1 MLAVR
6 RLAVAGYTIP
16 LLVMGYLVV
25 LGYRHMPG
33 EEVRRPPAP
42 GVYVSEAF
50 GPVPD
55 RRTVETLR
63 RTWMEEREKRRVK
76 ARGVYVSGRLAGTAK
91 MDEIIDLIRRTEL
104 NAVVIDVKDDQG
116 SITYDSRLPEVAEI
130 GSRAAYIKDLDGL
143 ISCLEKEGIY
153 SIARVVVFKDSTL
166 AGKRPSWAVKTSG
179 GQVYRDRIGSAWV
192 NPYLREVWEYNL
204 AVAREAASRGF
215 REIQFDY
222 VRFPSDGQAKGL
234 AYEPGIEATGGEGT
248 SPEETVAGGKSIV
261 KDRIEVITGFLA
273 YARRELEPYGVFV
286 SADVFGLVTTA
297 ADDMGI
303 GQRWEELAA
312 RLDYISPML
321 YPSHYRRMNYGLPD
335 PDAAPY
341 ATVYRAM
348 QDAVRRTAGT
358 GAIIR
363 PWLQDFSLRHPYGPR
378 EVRAEIQAAYDAG
391 AEEWLL
397 WNPYSNFSEGALL
410 PATSK
415 AASGGGK

>member
-1 MLAVR
+1 MAVR

-33 EEVRRPPAP
+33 EEVRRPPVPA
-42 GVYVSEAF
+42 VYVAEQL

-55 RRTVETLR
+55 RRTVESLR
-63 RTWMEEREKRRVK
+63 RAWREEREQRRVK
-76 ARGVYVSGRLAGTAK
+76 AKGVYVSGRLAGTAK
-91 MDEIIDLIRRTEL
+91 MGEIIDLIRRTEL

-116 SITYDSRLPEVAEI
+116 AVTYDSSLPEVAEI

-143 ISCLEKEGIY
+143 LSRLEKENIY
-153 SIARVVVFKDSTL
+153 PIARVVVFKDSTL
-166 AGKRPSWAVKTSG
+166 AGKRPRWAVKTAG

-204 AVAREAASRGF
+204 AVARETASRGF

-222 VRFPSDGQAKGL
+222 VRFPSDGQVKGL
-234 AYEPGIEATGGEGT
+234 VYEPWTGEAGQEGISAGE
-248 SPEETVAGGKSIV
+248 
-261 KDRIEVITGFLA
+261 DRIEVISRFLA
-273 YARRELEPYGVFV
+273 YARRELEPYRVFI

-297 ADDMGI
+297 TEDMGI

-312 RLDYISPML
+312 RVDYMSPML

-348 QDAVRRTAGT
+348 RDAVRRTSGT

-363 PWLQDFSLRHPYGPR
+363 PWLQDFSLRHPYGPE
-378 EVRAEIQAAYDAG
+378 EVRAEIRAAYDAG

-397 WNPYSNFSEGALL
+397 WNPYSNYNEGALL
-410 PATSK
+410 PGEQAEAKRSP
-415 AASGGGK
+415 G